1 MSRPRPHWGADR
13 AGAPGVSGADGPPG
27 ALDKPAN
34 SDNPESDKLG
44 AIVKGAMSKA
54 VTIPVSVVALAALCV
69 FEIAA
74 FGAYAAWLLSA
85 AAH

>member
-1 MSRPRPHWGADR
+1 
-13 AGAPGVSGADGPPG
+13 
-27 ALDKPAN
+27 
-34 SDNPESDKLG
+34 
-44 AIVKGAMSKA
+44 MSKA
-54 VTIPVSVVALAALCV
+54 VTIAVFVVALAALCV